1 MVGGPRARSSDVGN
15 GMRTVSRACPV
26 RYTHRTHGNCY
37 THLCGHRRTHHCA
50 KRISAVGD
58 PSSGGIR
65 RAHRGPGE
73 GGRRTF

>member
-15 GMRTVSRACPV
+15 RMRTVPRTQPNH
-26 RYTHRTHGNCY
+26 YTQRTHGNCY
-37 THLCGHRRTHHCA
+37 AHLCGHRRTHRCA

-58 PSSGGIR
+58 ASGGEIR

-73 GGRRTF
+73 GGRGAF